1 MPESPFTFHHPDDF
15 AAALA
20 WDCLIRP
27 PSGGDTAV
35 YRDPTRDALV
45 SILDHTFG
53 SDRVIAERP
62 GSMAAIRS
70 FMDTTG
76 SLLLKRPDVVIRG
89 LDGPRSYV
97 LIDIKTIDTAG
108 PTWISTA
115 HTDTSRLAAHR
126 VKEEEGPAEYFP
138 SADPREAC
146 GPGTSMRLVTFV
158 VSTFGALGAQA
169 QSLISTLSTRA
180 GRAVPSSLLDQTS
193 WATPT
198 LAPFVRMTMTMAV
211 RRQIAHGGCDA
222 STARPLMRRASR
234 RCWCQWIPRVA

>member
-1 MPESPFTFHHPDDF
+1 
-15 AAALA
+15 
-20 WDCLIRP
+20 
-27 PSGGDTAV
+27 
-35 YRDPTRDALV
+35 
-45 SILDHTFG
+45 
-53 SDRVIAERP
+53 
-62 GSMAAIRS
+62 
-70 FMDTTG
+70 MD
-76 SLLLKRPDVVIRG
+76 
-89 LDGPRSYV
+89 V

-138 SADPREAC
+138 SADPRQAC

-211 RRQIAHGGCDA
+211 RRQIAHGVRRFHCSAADA
-222 STARPLMRRASR
+222 ARQPPVLVPVDPTRSLDRTLA
-234 RCWCQWIPRVA
+234 PAVVP